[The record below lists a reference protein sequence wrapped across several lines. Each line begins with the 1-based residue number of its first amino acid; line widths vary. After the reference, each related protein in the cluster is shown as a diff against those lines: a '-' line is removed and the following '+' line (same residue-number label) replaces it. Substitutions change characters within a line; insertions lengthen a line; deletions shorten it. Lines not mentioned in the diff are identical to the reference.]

1 MKYTIIFIR
10 GIEKV
15 KNLGSTNNYN
25 EAIGIM
31 MTAIWKLK
39 DEICT
44 HSEDVFEF
52 TKPKELTPAENGDY
66 VKVSFKPVESHAN
79 DEPMKFYY
87 FYILKDEAKSNI
99 IVSGDVICPKVY
111 PNNDGIIEIPT
122 TDKDSITITP
132 LTCCS
137 SDVQNG
143 DVVKK
148 TSTAIAL
155 NKGVIFGE

>member
-1 MKYTIIFIR
+1 MKYTIVFVR

-15 KNLGSTNNYN
+15 KNLGGTNNYN

-44 HSEDVFEF
+44 HPEDVFEF

-66 VKVSFKPVESHAN
+66 VKVSFKPATDN

-99 IVSGDVICPKVY
+99 TISSDVIYPKLCP
-111 PNNDGIIEIPT
+111 NDGIIEIPCN
-122 TDKDSITITP
+122 KESITVTP
-132 LTCCS
+132 LTNCS
-137 SDVQNG
+137 SEQNG
-143 DVVKK
+143 DVVKR
-148 TSTAIAL
+148 TSTASSTS
-155 NKGVIFGE
+155 